1 MSIILKYTLSGGSI
15 IGENVQIFEAPEL
28 KPPDSRSLEIDME
41 KNVSLTPANQQ
52 LNSDWRGI
60 VDSGLC
66 GVAAVV
72 SQSVYPNN

>member
-28 KPPDSRSLEIDME
+28 KPAASCSLEIDMK
-41 KNVSLTPANQQ
+41 KNVSLTPGNQQ
-52 LNSDWRGI
+52 LKTDWRSI
-60 VDSGLC
+60 VDSGPS

-72 SQSVYPNN
+72 SQRVSSNN